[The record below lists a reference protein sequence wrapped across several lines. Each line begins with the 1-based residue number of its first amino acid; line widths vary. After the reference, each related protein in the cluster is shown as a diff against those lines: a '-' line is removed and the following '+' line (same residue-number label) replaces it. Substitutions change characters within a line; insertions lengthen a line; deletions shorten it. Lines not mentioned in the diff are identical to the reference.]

1 MVAALVTALEN
12 KIRVLRNESPADAAD
27 TAVLLLQQL
36 TGGDAPDRFGLDP
49 GRLRDLQNE
58 VHLFATGQQAAPVEA
73 AVELPTRRGREA
85 DGDRPSEPEP
95 KRAVPAPRTRER
107 DGDAGRQDPPA
118 RRRLFVDDGETD
130 VDSSDSEAR
139 PVAPPF
145 PPPRPVA
152 PIEANRVRRAS
163 ERPAPPSHIRSKINL
178 RRRGA
183 RGAPGPQGERSER
196 GERGERGAVGPQSKS
211 AWT

>member
-73 AVELPTRRGREA
+73 AVELRPTE
-85 DGDRPSEPEP
+85 
-95 KRAVPAPRTRER
+95 RARTK
-107 DGDAGRQDPPA
+107 A
-118 RRRLFVDDGETD
+118 RRSRATH
-130 VDSSDSEAR
+130 AR
-139 PVAPPF
+139 A
-145 PPPRPVA
+145 
-152 PIEANRVRRAS
+152 RR
-163 ERPAPPSHIRSKINL
+163 
-178 RRRGA
+178 
-183 RGAPGPQGERSER
+183 
-196 GERGERGAVGPQSKS
+196 
-211 AWT
+211 